1 MSGPIRAEVVVVG
14 AGLAGLATAL
24 HLQRGGVEVTVLEA
38 AETVGGRVRTDV
50 VDGFRLDRGFQL
62 YNPAYPEGAAMF
74 DHARLDLKPFE
85 RGARVIIGDSAYRLG
100 DPRAHP
106 TWLTDVLRAP
116 VGGIA
121 GLGRFALYALRCA
134 STDPRKLE
142 SADDMP
148 VRLAFEAAGLDAP
161 LIDHLLR
168 PFLSGVFLEGELSTS
183 RRFADLVLR
192 SFVRGTP
199 AIPSLGMQALP
210 EQLAGQVHSLHLG
223 NPVQSVDGTRVRTDS
238 GEIEARAVVVAV
250 DPTSVSQLVPQI
262 GEVRTHSCTT
272 WYHVPTQ
279 GPTEL
284 ADGLALLTLDG
295 DGRGPLVNS
304 AVLTHAAPS
313 YAPPGYSL
321 VSSTALGI
329 ADDHSEK
336 TVRKHLQRL
345 YGVDTSGWECIAS
358 YAVDPALP
366 AMDVPLQTRKS
377 VQVGP
382 GVFVAGDHRDTA
394 SIQGAL
400 VSGRR
405 AAQAVIGALGSN
417 YA

>member
-1 MSGPIRAEVVVVG
+1 MSVPVRAEAVVVG
-14 AGLAGLATAL
+14 AGLAGLSAAI
-24 HLQRGGVEVTVLEA
+24 HLQRHGVEVTVLES
-38 AETVGGRVRTDV
+38 AEAVGGRVRTDL

-85 RGARVIIGDSAYRLG
+85 RGARVVIGDRAYRLG

-106 TWLTDVLRAP
+106 TWLTDVVRAP
-116 VGGIA
+116 VGGLV
-121 GLGRFALYALRCA
+121 GLARFGVYALRCA
-134 STDPRKLE
+134 TTDPRTLE
-142 SADDMP
+142 RADDLP
-148 VRLAFEAAGLDAP
+148 IRAAFESAGLDAP
-161 LIDHLLR
+161 LIDRLLR

-199 AIPSLGMQALP
+199 AIPSTGMQALP
-210 EQLAGQVHSLHLG
+210 EQLADQVHSLHL
-223 NPVQSVDGTRVRTDS
+223 NSPVTSLCGTRVHTVA
-238 GEIEARAVVVAV
+238 GEIDARVVVVAV
-250 DPTSVSQLVPQI
+250 DPKSVTNLLPEL
-262 GEVRTHSCTT
+262 GEVPTRACTT
-272 WYHVPTQ
+272 WYHVPSQ

-295 DGRGPLVNS
+295 DGNGPLVNT

-313 YAPPGYSL
+313 YAPPGHSL

-329 ADDHSEK
+329 ADNTTEQSI
-336 TVRKHLQRL
+336 RQHLQRL
-345 YGVDTSGWECIAS
+345 YGVDTSGWECIAT

-377 VQVGP
+377 VHVRP

-405 AAQAVIGALGSN
+405 AARAVIDSLTRR
-417 YA
+417 